1 MAGKADEV
9 FGHVHKMEM
18 GNMTTKGK
26 ARPRDGKG
34 EVRLMIENEGFYD
47 DLYSDYGLR

>member
-1 MAGKADEV
+1 
-9 FGHVHKMEM
+9 MEM

-34 EVRLMIENEGFYD
+34 EVRLMRENEGFYD